1 MTTALLVV
9 GLTVLVQQLEGHL
22 LAPLVLGR
30 AVALHPVVIILAL
43 AAGAILGGIIGA
55 FLAVPIAAVV
65 TAVGTY
71 LRGEPVG
78 EPADQASEPEP
89 ARPAA
94 GR

>member
-1 MTTALLVV
+1 
-9 GLTVLVQQLEGHL
+9 EGHL

-43 AAGAILGGIIGA
+43 AAGSILGGIIGA

-71 LRGEPVG
+71 LRGDEPIG
-78 EPADQASEPEP
+78 EPADQGEPEP
-89 ARPAA
+89 ETS
-94 GR
+94 GRS

>member
-1 MTTALLVV
+1 
-9 GLTVLVQQLEGHL
+9 VLVQQLEGHL

-78 EPADQASEPEP
+78 EPADSGEPESETS
-89 ARPAA
+89 
-94 GR
+94 GRS